1 MGYTSYLKPHP
12 EVISDEGIEGIID
25 LANLKDAS
33 KTKIEARPETFF
45 KLTYPTTDVIKVLE
59 QIDLRFSSP
68 KETSGLF
75 LFEGLKGSGKSHLL
89 LLIYNLFKHR
99 EAATQWLKDN
109 DLTCSIP
116 DDTVVIINKFTD
128 DPHDAI
134 WEMIFETLGARFKPS
149 KTHPK
154 LAEFEKALGD
164 SKVVLI
170 FDELEQ
176 GIKVIGDDAI
186 KAQNIAF
193 LQMLSEFSN
202 RSRQITLFASIYSD
216 KEEPGSTLKRVPRCV
231 VQFDNT
237 RDQSNIILHRLFENF
252 RDFDKS
258 AVSPCVESYVQL
270 WQKHVPTLDTE
281 EYKGR
286 FFDTYPFSPALMTM
300 ILTRVPARGGFQNV
314 RGALSFLGNMVRL
327 THSGHD
333 IITPGDASLN
343 DKANTI
349 MLKDLD
355 PSGDLISRARENME
369 DLKPRA
375 PLSQSLAASVL
386 LHTLTER
393 GSSRGA
399 SREELI
405 LDLLSPSMDINAFEQ
420 TLIGFQKY
428 ASYFHHQ
435 EGRYYF
441 DLEENAEAKVEF
453 KSLGYSDEQA
463 REKLYDIFK
472 SEIFKETASTTVFT
486 SVEQAQEIL
495 KQLDK
500 SRPRYVLAGR
510 RLTQEERHSLY
521 FGMDNRNLI
530 LLLEPKD
537 DKFQLAT
544 DKDLLKWAKRCLAA
558 RALADS
564 TAKSARRDDY
574 ERILRSDQGYIVDRI
589 RKAGLVFASW
599 EHYGNTVSEDRVEL
613 ELLPA
618 DCSKDIGL
626 EKISQ
631 EYFDMLRIKEHL
643 EGRLDQIREKVVK
656 DIETEY
662 RKTLGFP
669 VPLYNLLPKALREMC
684 REGIIG
690 IQHSSG
696 NFCHTNPGLT
706 ETELFYAHI
715 TAPFEKPPTPEHLC
729 PKCNAWP
736 CKCKPKGDP
745 RPCEV
750 CGFYPCQCEKPP
762 EDLCPHCGNDPC
774 TCPKPETVYLKIPPQ
789 LSIGNLRQEAASR
802 LQPYDA
808 AVVTRTIY
816 KIFFQQN
823 KVGDL
828 SVLPAGIRG
837 NLSGQ
842 GDITAEISITKA
854 GGFKKAEIE
863 QQIEA
868 LPVLSG
874 AEYSADLT
882 VEVTTP

>member
-1 MGYTSYLKPHP
+1 MGYKSYLKPYP

-33 KTKIEARPETFF
+33 KTKIEAKPETFF
-45 KLTYPTTDVIKVLE
+45 KLTYPTTDITKVVE

-68 KETSGLF
+68 KDTSGLF

-89 LLIYNLFKHR
+89 LLIYNLFRHK
-99 EAATQWLKDN
+99 EQAAKWLVQN
-109 DLTCSIP
+109 NLTCRIP
-116 DDTVVIINKFTD
+116 GDPLVIINKFTD

-134 WEMIFETLGARFKPS
+134 WEMIFEALGARFKAS

-164 SKVVLI
+164 RKVVLI

-186 KAQNIAF
+186 KAQNLAF

-202 RSRQITLFASIYSD
+202 RSPQVTLFASIYSD

-252 RDFDKS
+252 RNFDKS
-258 AVSPCVESYVQL
+258 AVSPCIESYVQL
-270 WQKHVPTLDTE
+270 WQKHVPTLDAE
-281 EYKGR
+281 EYKNR
-286 FFDTYPFSPALMTM
+286 FFETYPFSPALMNL

-314 RGALSFLGNMVRL
+314 RGALSFLGNMVCL
-327 THSGHD
+327 TQGVND
-333 IITPGDASLN
+333 LITPGDAALD
-343 DKANTI
+343 DKANNI

-355 PSGDLISRARENME
+355 PSGDLINRARENME
-369 DLKPRA
+369 DLKTRT
-375 PLSQSLAASVL
+375 PLARKLAASVL

-405 LDLLSPSMDINAFEQ
+405 FDLLSPAADINDFEQ
-420 TLIGFQKY
+420 TLMGFQKY

-435 EGRYYF
+435 EGRYFF
-441 DLEENAEAKVEF
+441 DLEEQPEAKVEF
-453 KSLGYSDEQA
+453 KSLAYSDDLA
-463 REKLYDIFK
+463 REKLYDLLK
-472 SEIFKETASTTVFT
+472 SEIFRETSGTVVFT
-486 SVEQAQEIL
+486 SVDDAQEIL

-500 SRPRYVLAGR
+500 SRPRYVLTGR
-510 RLTQEERHSLY
+510 RLTQEERHQIY

-537 DKFQLAT
+537 DKHQLTT
-544 DKDLLKWAKRCLAA
+544 DKDLLKWARRCLAA
-558 RALADS
+558 RDLADS
-564 TAKSARRDDY
+564 AKTARRDDY
-574 ERILRSDQGYIVDRI
+574 ERILRTDQGYIIDRI
-589 RKAGLVFASW
+589 KKAGLVFVSW
-599 EHYGNTVSEDRVEL
+599 EKYGNVVSEDRIEL
-613 ELLPA
+613 EPLPP
-618 DCSKDIGL
+618 DCSKDKVL

-643 EGRLDQIREKVVK
+643 ETRNDQIRERTVREV
-656 DIETEY
+656 EAEY

-669 VPLYNLLPKALREMC
+669 VPLFNLLPKALREMC
-684 REGIIG
+684 KDGIIG
-690 IQHSSG
+690 IQHSAG
-696 NFCHTNPGLT
+696 NFCHLYPNLT
-706 ETELFYAHI
+706 DTEFFYARI
-715 TAPFEKPPTPEHLC
+715 TAPFEKPPPPAAC
-729 PKCNAWP
+729 PKCGAWP
-736 CKCKPKGDP
+736 CKCKLIGDP
-745 RPCEV
+745 RPCQI
-750 CGFYPCQCEKPP
+750 CGQSPCQCDEPT
-762 EDLCPHCGNDPC
+762 DNACPHCGNDPC
-774 TCPKPETVYLKIPPQ
+774 TCPKTEMVSLKIPPQ
-789 LSIGNLRQEAASR
+789 LSIGSLRQEVAFR
-802 LQPYDA
+802 LQPHEGG
-808 AVVTRTIY
+808 AVTKATY
-816 KIFFQQN
+816 KIFYEQN
-823 KVGDL
+823 KIGDL
-828 SVLPAGIRG
+828 STLPTGIRG

-854 GGFKKAEIE
+854 GRFNKAGIE

-882 VEVTTP
+882 VEIIK